1 MPHRTVPHRC
11 CTVPS
16 DLVIFSLILRLRQE
30 DREGERDGRKKK
42 IYPKIRKKKTPRKVE
57 ATKEGLTVD
66 GELLLDLDRG
76 GAGVGRRRCEQQLR
90 IGR

>member
-30 DREGERDGRKKK
+30 DRGGKGMGKKK
-42 IYPKIRKKKTPRKVE
+42 YPKIRKKKTPRKVE

-66 GELLLDLDRG
+66 VELLLDLDRG